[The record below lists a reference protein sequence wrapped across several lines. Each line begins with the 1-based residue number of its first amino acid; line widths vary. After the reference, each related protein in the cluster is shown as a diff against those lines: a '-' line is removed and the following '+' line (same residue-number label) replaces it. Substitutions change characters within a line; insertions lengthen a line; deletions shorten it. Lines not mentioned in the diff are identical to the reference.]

1 LGTLAFN
8 LSAIAWIGLNVSFRG
23 FSPHYMPGSYIQ
35 PNVLN
40 IICGG
45 ILLYSCYLAF
55 LATKRGSLI
64 PAVIAFTFAW
74 SMIAS
79 IIRHFSE

>member
-1 LGTLAFN
+1 MRPVQLGTLAFN

-23 FSPHYMPGSYIQ
+23 FSPHYMPGSYIE

-45 ILLYSCYLAF
+45 ALF
-55 LATKRGSLI
+55 L
-64 PAVIAFTFAW
+64 
-74 SMIAS
+74 
-79 IIRHFSE
+79 